1 MRLFRRGL
9 ILAGLI
15 CLVAPASARALPLL
29 VGSSSDP
36 ASCEGIV
43 GSTTLPNCS
52 LFSLGV
58 LTGSNTLEIEF
69 GSNADVALFEF
80 TIAADSD
87 FLALTSSLGLDTM
100 FGLFDSTT
108 KSLSSY
114 FDADNLEWQAFGANI
129 DAVNLNRPATVAS
142 SCAGTYYLAVLL
154 DIDPSFTNGF
164 GGGAPTS
171 LAAPVGCDDAEHC
184 AGGGGT
190 LTLQVSVGEQPAPV
204 PEPGTLALMRIR
216 CPRRAGPAV
225 ERKCIDVS
233 VLR

>member
-1 MRLFRRGL
+1 MRLFGRGL

-15 CLVAPASARALPLL
+15 CLVAPASARALPLI

-69 GSNADVALFEF
+69 GSNADVALFAF

-129 DAVNLNRPATVAS
+129 DAVNLNDQLSGVVL
-142 SCAGTYYLAVLL
+142 AGTYYLAVLL
-154 DIDPSFTNGF
+154 DMDPSFTNGF
-164 GGGAPTS
+164 GGGTPTS

-190 LTLQVSVGEQPAPV
+190 LTLQVSVGDQPAPV
-204 PEPGTLALMRIR
+204 PEPGTLALMGSGVLAALVRR
-216 CPRRAGPAV
+216 CRKKVHRR
-225 ERKCIDVS
+225 
-233 VLR
+233 

>member
-1 MRLFRRGL
+1 M
-9 ILAGLI
+9 I
-15 CLVAPASARALPLL
+15 

-129 DAVNLNRPATVAS
+129 DAVNLNDQLSGVVL
-142 SCAGTYYLAVLL
+142 AGTVLPRGAARYGSVFHQWLRRRHADFARCAV
-154 DIDPSFTNGF
+154 G
-164 GGGAPTS
+164 
-171 LAAPVGCDDAEHC
+171 
-184 AGGGGT
+184 
-190 LTLQVSVGEQPAPV
+190 
-204 PEPGTLALMRIR
+204 M
-216 CPRRAGPAV
+216 
-225 ERKCIDVS
+225 
-233 VLR
+233 